1 MRKLFEIDENEKRRI
16 LEMHEK
22 ATKNLYLSEQTTPE
36 TTQLPQPQQSTAGA
50 SEATMINGKTY
61 TIENIKDETTLNQF
75 VNWGISSK
83 DEDSK
88 RNPGSVSRG
97 VAEAAKKLNPQK
109 YGTMEPDEVRQN
121 SETPLGRQAIEDVNK
136 SYEEFDKIAQNYTIS
151 ELCSKSP
158 GLKSGI
164 QQNILSL
171 AQIRV
176 GRYELNWCGAAE
188 PGSIAKSNRDAAKE
202 KIQQQRLQQNRNKF

>member
-1 MRKLFEIDENEKRRI
+1 MKKLFEIDENEKKRI

-22 ATKNLYLSEQTTPE
+22 ATKRNYLSEQETPQ
-36 TTQLPQPQQSTAGA
+36 TTQPPQQSTVAT
-50 SEATMINGKTY
+50 SEGTMINGKRY
-61 TIENIKDETTLNQF
+61 TIENIKDETSLNQF

-202 KIQQQRLQQNRNKF
+202 KIQQQRLQQNRSKF